1 MQKMILID
9 AAEYDNL
16 ISQGSKPPIAS
27 EATKQVIE
35 QPINQQ
41 ALCQFL
47 GITEPTVIR
56 YRKKG
61 RIPFLQIGSRILY
74 QKDKVIA
81 ALENKK
87 GAATK

>member
-9 AAEYDNL
+9 ATEYDDL
-16 ISQGSKPPIAS
+16 IKQGNKPPIAL
-27 EATKQVIE
+27 ETTNQVIE

-47 GITEPTVIR
+47 GITEPTIIR
-56 YRKKG
+56 YRKRGK
-61 RIPFLQIGSRILY
+61 IPYLQIGSRILY

-87 GAATK
+87 RG

>member
-1 MQKMILID
+1 MMLID
-9 AAEYDNL
+9 ATEYDSL
-16 ISQGSKPPIAS
+16 VSQGNKQPITS
-27 EATKQVIE
+27 ETPGQVIE

-61 RIPFLQIGSRILY
+61 KIPFLQIGNRILY
-74 QKDKVIA
+74 QKDKVIS

-87 GAATK
+87 GATIK